1 MKKLCGKNCIAFLA
15 IIFTAFLCS
24 LLNTGCSNN
33 SENTRTLSN
42 GYYIAEMKDF
52 DSNGWKEFVSIYVN
66 NGHITTVEYNAKNA
80 SGFIKS
86 WDQDYMREMNAVDFT
101 YPNRYAREYA
111 FALLNFQD
119 LERIDVVSGATYSYH
134 TFILL
139 SQAVVEQARKGNNQI
154 VLIELPLPENSS
166 QP

>member
-1 MKKLCGKNCIAFLA
+1 
-15 IIFTAFLCS
+15 
-24 LLNTGCSNN
+24 
-33 SENTRTLSN
+33 
-42 GYYIAEMKDF
+42 MKDF